1 MKPSL
6 RRPRSPIVIALLLSL
21 TLVIGLFMGWLSGS
35 VISKDKA
42 FRSLTRKIF
51 QEEVS
56 GSMLTLHYSL
66 AYPEKKHISRPSP
79 TLGTISD
86 DTSATYQKYEQYLR
100 KLKDFTPSGLTRQ
113 NQITRDMLL
122 LYYQTQ
128 LSARDYT
135 LLDEPLS
142 PSLGIQ
148 AQLPVLLAEYAF
160 YDDQDIAD
168 YLNLLT
174 SVKPYFQSILAYE
187 RRRSDAGYFM
197 SNATLNRILEQC
209 STFIKDPQNNYML
222 DVFARKL
229 KDYGRFSEKEQA
241 KLNERHKEILLT
253 SVIPA
258 YQELMTGLN
267 ELKNTGTSSRGL
279 SHFKGGKEYYRYLLQ
294 SQTGS
299 YLSVEKIQQRL
310 TSQLAE
316 DMHTVQQ
323 MLKEQPSLLRKL
335 TNGAEIKDFEPA
347 SALQYLNQQM
357 QKDFPALD
365 TTDYEIRYVHE
376 SMEDFLSPA
385 FYLTPPLDTG
395 RPNVIYINRA
405 GSRSNLELFTTLSHE
420 GFPGHLYQTVFFG
433 KTQPDDI
440 RYLITSGGYVEGW
453 ATYVESYGYQYAA
466 SLLSDKAA
474 ADITTLMWKNR
485 SINLFIYSLLDTG
498 IHYQGWNQA
507 AAAKFLNAFGIQ
519 DEKVIA
525 EIYQYIVETPGNYL
539 KYYLGYLN
547 FLDLKTSQ
555 QKKLEILLTSENSTA
570 RSWRSARCSFLFLQ
584 NICSLLPTVLHNAT
598 SSLCIKKAGMSIVL
612 MICLLSVF
620 LLFVISISPEK
631 LLEFRQC
638 PCQHLCLFFVH
649 AIKHFHDHLLVEHP
663 MMEICFLPLFRKRY
677 QYNPAVLLA
686 SAALYI
692 SLLDQVIDRDRQS
705 SHRHRYRTCH
715 RGHILRFPDSD
726 RFDHMHVVY
735 GNILIF

>member
-279 SHFKGGKEYYRYLLQ
+279 SHFKGGKEYYCYLLQ

-347 SALQYLNQQM
+347 SALQYLNQHM

-420 GFPGHLYQTVFFG
+420 GFPGHLYQTITFASSA
-433 KTQPDDI
+433 PDPV
-440 RYLITSGGYVEGW
+440 RYLPAMGGYVEGW
-453 ATYVESYGYQYAA
+453 ATYAESFAYTYYQPDSTDGQLAW
-466 SLLSDKAA
+466 L
-474 ADITTLMWKNR
+474 NR
-485 SINLFIYSLLDTG
+485 SLNLCMMSLLDTV
-498 IHYQGWNQA
+498 IHYNGWNQERCA
-507 AAAKFLNAFGIQ
+507 TFLSQLGITDNTIQ
-519 DEKVIA
+519 K
-525 EIYQYIVETPGNYL
+525 EIYQVIVEDPANYL
-539 KYYLGYLN
+539 KYYLGYLQ
-547 FLDLKTSQ
+547 FLDLQ
-555 QKKLEILLTSENSTA
+555 QEA
-570 RSWRSARCSFLFLQ
+570 RELAGDAFHLHSFHQKVLSA
-584 NICSLLPTVLHNAT
+584 
-598 SSLCIKKAGMSIVL
+598 G
-612 MICLLSVF
+612 
-620 LLFVISISPEK
+620 
-631 LLEFRQC
+631 
-638 PCQHLCLFFVH
+638 PCQFPILKQWILT
-649 AIKHFHDHLLVEHP
+649 
-663 MMEICFLPLFRKRY
+663 
-677 QYNPAVLLA
+677 QYK
-686 SAALYI
+686 
-692 SLLDQVIDRDRQS
+692 
-705 SHRHRYRTCH
+705 T
-715 RGHILRFPDSD
+715 
-726 RFDHMHVVY
+726 
-735 GNILIF
+735 

>member
-51 QEEVS
+51 QEEIS

-279 SHFKGGKEYYRYLLQ
+279 SHFKGGKEYYCYLLQ

-347 SALQYLNQQM
+347 AALQYLNQHM

-420 GFPGHLYQTVFFG
+420 GFPGHLYQTVWFHNHCSSDLRKILSF
-433 KTQPDDI
+433 
-440 RYLITSGGYVEGW
+440 SGYTEGW
-453 ATYVESYGYQYAA
+453 AAYVEALSYRLDNGLDPLLGELLEANSKATLGIHAYLDLAVNYLGWERKDVQKYLA
-466 SLLSDKAA
+466 SYFSDPESVVDSMFETMVDNPANYLSY
-474 ADITTLMWKNR
+474 
-485 SINLFIYSLLDTG
+485 FIGSLEICNMRETAELQLGDSFDATAFHTFLLDMGNAPFDVIQSYFTT
-498 IHYQGWNQA
+498 WLMNQ
-507 AAAKFLNAFGIQ
+507 K
-519 DEKVIA
+519 
-525 EIYQYIVETPGNYL
+525 
-539 KYYLGYLN
+539 
-547 FLDLKTSQ
+547 
-555 QKKLEILLTSENSTA
+555 
-570 RSWRSARCSFLFLQ
+570 
-584 NICSLLPTVLHNAT
+584 
-598 SSLCIKKAGMSIVL
+598 M
-612 MICLLSVF
+612 
-620 LLFVISISPEK
+620 
-631 LLEFRQC
+631 
-638 PCQHLCLFFVH
+638 
-649 AIKHFHDHLLVEHP
+649 
-663 MMEICFLPLFRKRY
+663 RK
-677 QYNPAVLLA
+677 
-686 SAALYI
+686 
-692 SLLDQVIDRDRQS
+692 
-705 SHRHRYRTCH
+705 
-715 RGHILRFPDSD
+715 
-726 RFDHMHVVY
+726 
-735 GNILIF
+735 

>member
-42 FRSLTRKIF
+42 FRALTRKIF

-229 KDYGRFSEKEQA
+229 KDYGHFSEEDQT
-241 KLNERHKEILLT
+241 KLNKRHKEILLT

-395 RPNVIYINRA
+395 SPNVIYINRA

-466 SLLSDKAA
+466 SLLSDKTA
-474 ADITTLMWKNR
+474 ADITALMWKNR
-485 SINLFIYSLLDTG
+485 SINLCIYSLLDTG

-519 DEKVIA
+519 DEKVVA

-555 QKKLEILLTSENSTA
+555 QKKLGDSFDLREFHRQILEIGPVQ
-570 RSWRSARCSFLFLQ
+570 F
-584 NICSLLPTVLHNAT
+584 PVLA
-598 SSLCIKKAGMSIVL
+598 KYMQPAAD
-612 MICLLSVF
+612 
-620 LLFVISISPEK
+620 SP
-631 LLEFRQC
+631 
-638 PCQHLCLFFVH
+638 
-649 AIKHFHDHLLVEHP
+649 
-663 MMEICFLPLFRKRY
+663 
-677 QYNPAVLLA
+677 
-686 SAALYI
+686 S
-692 SLLDQVIDRDRQS
+692 
-705 SHRHRYRTCH
+705 
-715 RGHILRFPDSD
+715 
-726 RFDHMHVVY
+726 
-735 GNILIF
+735 

>member
-347 SALQYLNQQM
+347 SALQYLNQHM

-420 GFPGHLYQTVFFG
+420 GFPGHLYQTITFASSA
-433 KTQPDDI
+433 PDPV
-440 RYLITSGGYVEGW
+440 RYLPAMGGYVEGW
-453 ATYVESYGYQYAA
+453 ATYAESFAYTYYQPDSTDGQLAW
-466 SLLSDKAA
+466 L
-474 ADITTLMWKNR
+474 NR
-485 SINLFIYSLLDTG
+485 SLNLCMMSLLDTV
-498 IHYQGWNQA
+498 IHYNSWNQERCA
-507 AAAKFLNAFGIQ
+507 TFLSQLGITDNTIQ
-519 DEKVIA
+519 K
-525 EIYQYIVETPGNYL
+525 EIYQVIVEDPANYL
-539 KYYLGYLN
+539 KYYLGYLQ
-547 FLDLKTSQ
+547 FLDLQ
-555 QKKLEILLTSENSTA
+555 QEVRELAGDAFHLHSFHQKVL
-570 RSWRSARCSFLFLQ
+570 SA
-584 NICSLLPTVLHNAT
+584 
-598 SSLCIKKAGMSIVL
+598 G
-612 MICLLSVF
+612 
-620 LLFVISISPEK
+620 
-631 LLEFRQC
+631 
-638 PCQHLCLFFVH
+638 PCQFPILKQWILT
-649 AIKHFHDHLLVEHP
+649 
-663 MMEICFLPLFRKRY
+663 
-677 QYNPAVLLA
+677 QYK
-686 SAALYI
+686 
-692 SLLDQVIDRDRQS
+692 
-705 SHRHRYRTCH
+705 T
-715 RGHILRFPDSD
+715 
-726 RFDHMHVVY
+726 
-735 GNILIF
+735 

>member
-174 SVKPYFQSILAYE
+174 SVKPYFQSILTYE

-197 SNATLNRILEQC
+197 SNATLKRILEQC

-229 KDYGRFSEKEQA
+229 KDYGRFSDED
-241 KLNERHKEILLT
+241 HKKILLT

-294 SQTGS
+294 FQTGS

-335 TNGAEIKDFEPA
+335 TNVAEIKDFEPA

-420 GFPGHLYQTVFFG
+420 GFPGHLYQTVFSERHSR
-433 KTQPDDI
+433 TTSDI
-440 RYLITSGGYVEGW
+440 
-453 ATYVESYGYQYAA
+453 
-466 SLLSDKAA
+466 
-474 ADITTLMWKNR
+474 
-485 SINLFIYSLLDTG
+485 
-498 IHYQGWNQA
+498 
-507 AAAKFLNAFGIQ
+507 
-519 DEKVIA
+519 
-525 EIYQYIVETPGNYL
+525 
-539 KYYLGYLN
+539 
-547 FLDLKTSQ
+547 
-555 QKKLEILLTSENSTA
+555 
-570 RSWRSARCSFLFLQ
+570 
-584 NICSLLPTVLHNAT
+584 
-598 SSLCIKKAGMSIVL
+598 
-612 MICLLSVF
+612 
-620 LLFVISISPEK
+620 
-631 LLEFRQC
+631 
-638 PCQHLCLFFVH
+638 
-649 AIKHFHDHLLVEHP
+649 
-663 MMEICFLPLFRKRY
+663 
-677 QYNPAVLLA
+677 
-686 SAALYI
+686 
-692 SLLDQVIDRDRQS
+692 
-705 SHRHRYRTCH
+705 
-715 RGHILRFPDSD
+715 
-726 RFDHMHVVY
+726 
-735 GNILIF
+735 